1 MYQGKTKS
9 GFEYKIEPEVFDD
22 YELLEDIYMV
32 EAEGSQGHMVSV
44 INRLLGEKQ
53 KKALMEHLRDK
64 NGRVGMT
71 AMFEAVMEI
80 FSNHKEG
87 KN

>member
-9 GFEYKIEPEVFDD
+9 GFEYKIDPKAFDD
-22 YELLEDIYMV
+22 YELLEDIYKV
-32 EAEGSQGHMVSV
+32 EVEGSQGHMVSV
-44 INRLLGEKQ
+44 VNRLLGDKQ
-53 KKALMEHLRDK
+53 KRDLMEHLRDK

-80 FSNHKEG
+80 FSNHQEG